1 MQYSLFLNQVRMVE
15 WSLNLQQAVLFSF
28 LYELPSWCES
38 KQVDGK
44 AFYWISKEKVAEELP
59 AISPKPDTIKRY
71 MASLEK
77 LGVIER
83 VVVSNKTHVRITD
96 KGRTWNKAETQE
108 GAGKVGKKIP
118 TTKAKAGKKSR
129 PSGEKNP
136 DQVGT
141 NIPTKAGEISRP
153 SGEKNPAYQYTSDPA
168 DQNQPTHDQI
178 TSDQIVVEAGGPDAD
193 FYPAVPVEDSATPP
207 APSTDL
213 FALDVNQPFNHSAA
227 PDHQKFA
234 MHWEWVPG
242 GMFAGRCQL
251 LKINVASIDPDQQ
264 EEILGEFRSFWSGKP
279 LRLSQGDWEHKLAKR
294 MQALQVNAA
303 SHGHQQ
309 PATTQAGK
317 RAMVTKA
324 IFDSVANG
332 DIDW

>member
-38 KQVDGK
+38 KQIDGK

-83 VVVSNKTHVRITD
+83 VVISNKTHVRITD

-118 TTKAKAGKKSR
+118 TTKAKAGKKNR

-136 DQVGT
+136 DQVGK
-141 NIPTKAGEISRP
+141 NIPTKAGEISRS
-153 SGEKNPAYQYTSDPA
+153 SGEKNPAYQYTSDQA

-178 TSDQIVVEAGGPDAD
+178 TNDQIIVEVGGPNAD
-193 FYPAVPVEDSATPP
+193 FHPAVPARDSATPP
-207 APSTDL
+207 ASPSADL
-213 FALDVNQPFNHSAA
+213 FALDVNQPFNQSAT
-227 PDHQKFA
+227 PDHQKFN
-234 MHWEWVPG
+234 MHWEWLPG
-242 GMFAGRCQL
+242 GMFNGRCQL
-251 LKINVASIDPDQQ
+251 LKINVSSIDPDQQ
-264 EEILGEFRSFWSGKP
+264 EEILGEFRSYWSGKP
-279 LRLSQGDWEHKLAKR
+279 LRLSQSDWEHKLAKR

-309 PATTQAGK
+309 PVTTPAGK
-317 RAMVTKA
+317 RAMVSEEIMNVNDT
-324 IFDSVANG
+324 N
-332 DIDW
+332 W